1 MNPCIQAVLCFVIV
15 SVVGLIAFKIAER
28 SVRFKCPIC
37 QKGIPGSDFDR
48 HIREEYTVKDDMKQF
63 NDLFPTLNERTI
75 IIKDLPL
82 IEKEDL

>member
-28 SVRFKCPIC
+28 SVRFECPIC

-48 HIREEYTVKDDMKQF
+48 HIREEYKV
-63 NDLFPTLNERTI
+63 
-75 IIKDLPL
+75 
-82 IEKEDL
+82 